1 MFFLGNC
8 IGYAKDYK
16 SFEARGIKIE
26 YYQNS
31 TIAWLKS
38 GEVSRF

>member
-16 SFEARGIKIE
+16 SFEARVKIE